1 MHNAFEKITEAV
13 HKWDNDKG
21 IEIHSLKQAGSNRQ
35 YFRLSKGESTY
46 ILTYNP
52 QNLAE
57 NNAFVSFTKHFSDQ
71 GLSVPRIEY
80 VDKNNQFYIQ
90 SDLGDLSLFDVMQKE
105 GFSNNVKDLFKKTC
119 ASLAQLQ
126 IVGGKNIDYS
136 KIGRAHV

>member
-35 YFRLSKGESTY
+35 YFRLSKRESTY

-57 NNAFVSFTKHFSDQ
+57 NNAFVTFTKHFSDQ
-71 GLSVPRIEY
+71 GLAVPRIEY
-80 VDKNNQFYIQ
+80 VDKNNSEF
-90 SDLGDLSLFDVMQKE
+90 LVL
-105 GFSNNVKDLFKKTC
+105 NVDKYVL
-119 ASLAQLQ
+119 
-126 IVGGKNIDYS
+126 
-136 KIGRAHV
+136 